1 MRHPVKNN
9 STMAVTSFYV
19 V

>member
-1 MRHPVKNN
+1 MRHPVKHN
-9 STMAVTSFYV
+9 SMMAVTSFYV